1 MNELPIININYDLW
15 NSLEVS
21 HNQWIHLITPSC
33 VYYCKASPSGHNVY
47 SNIIRRGLTIPEEA
61 AMSKLNLTK
70 EAAMPKLNLTNATPT
85 KKATNKPIVSN
96 SIMLNHRLEKET
108 NFIIRP
114 WMIRLPN
121 AHMVTVTYRVDA
133 GAGLERIICE
143 VC

>member
-15 NSLEVS
+15 NSLELS

-61 AMSKLNLTK
+61 AMSKLNLT
-70 EAAMPKLNLTNATPT
+70 NATPT
-85 KKATNKPIVSN
+85 QKATNKPIVSN

-133 GAGLERIICE
+133 VAGLERIICE